1 VLTAN
6 RTPLTELIDFN
17 GNLNYNTCMTKFALI
32 LAGGK
37 GTRLWPLS
45 RENYPKQFVEFKDG
59 LSLFQLTIKRLLATF
74 HAGDIYTISSSGYK
88 FTLFNQI
95 ELLKGITKA
104 QKDALIKN
112 ILYEPFPKNTLPAI
126 MFSLKCIEQSRSVS
140 EEDLF
145 YVFPSDHV
153 IEPVNRF
160 VACMKRAQRLASD
173 GKIVIF
179 GVKPTYPKEGYGYIL
194 VKGAHKGGFTVDRFV
209 EKPTGARAQE
219 LLKKGA
225 YWNAGIF
232 CFNKGTF
239 LRQLR
244 QYSPEIFR
252 YYTLSFAGFFE
263 NFKNVPANSIDY
275 GIMQKTSKAA
285 LVRFDVRWTD
295 LGSWDSFLQFS
306 AAGKNNYSVGNAEFI
321 NSDNCFVHSK
331 NKLVCLVGLKDVI
344 AVDSPDSLLLV
355 KRGSSDQVKDLVAHI
370 NKKGYEH
377 CKDSNTVYRPW
388 GYYTILHEDK
398 GYKVKEIGIYPKR
411 TLSLQ
416 KHVFRSEHWNV
427 VDGEV
432 SVSVAGIEKKA
443 SKNQSIYVP
452 RGVKHRIYNPTV
464 KTAKIIEVQIGNYL
478 GEDDIKRF
486 TSY

>member
-1 VLTAN
+1 M
-6 RTPLTELIDFN
+6 TEIDSNAILF
-17 GNLNYNTCMTKFALI
+17 YNTSMNKFALI

-59 LSLFQLTIKRLLATF
+59 LSLFQLTVKRLLSTF
-74 HAGDIYTISSSGYK
+74 HPGDIYVISSAGYK

-95 ELLKGITKA
+95 ELLPGLTKA
-104 QKDALIKN
+104 QKERLIKN
-112 ILYEPFPKNTLPAI
+112 ILYEPFAKNTLPAI
-126 MFSLKCIEQSRSVS
+126 MYSMKCIEQSRVVS
-140 EEDLF
+140 ENDLF

-160 VACMKRAQRLASD
+160 AACMNRAQGLASND
-173 GKIVIF
+173 KIVIF

-194 VKGAHKGGFTVDRFV
+194 VKSGFKGGYIVDRFV
-209 EKPTGARAQE
+209 EKPTVAKAQE
-219 LLKKGA
+219 LLRKGA

-232 CFNKGTF
+232 CFNKRTF
-239 LRQLR
+239 LRELR
-244 QYSPEIFR
+244 LYSPDIFR
-252 YYTLSFAGFFE
+252 FYTLTFASFFE
-263 NFKNVPANSIDY
+263 NFKDIPANSIDY

-285 LVRFDVRWTD
+285 LVKFDVRWTD

-306 AAGKNNYSVGNAEFI
+306 AAGKDNYSVGNAEFI
-321 NSDNCFVHSK
+321 NSNNCFVHSK

-355 KRGSSDQVKDLVAHI
+355 KRGCSDQVKELVSQI
-370 NKKGYEH
+370 NKKGYQH

-416 KHVFRSEHWNV
+416 KHAFRSEHWNV
-427 VDGEV
+427 VDGNV
-432 SVSVAGIEKKA
+432 SVHVAGKEKKA
-443 SKNQSIYVP
+443 CKNESIYVP
-452 RGVKHRIYNPTV
+452 RGVKHRIYNPTA